1 MDTYEPMDTPARMKP
16 LRLRALTPGEIALAQ
31 EVFGAGLR
39 AAPVRLLALPI
50 WRRAFAAG
58 PRLLVFPT
66 AFAATDFSV
75 EPLALQGLF
84 VHELTHV
91 WQAQNGV
98 GLIRAKLKAG
108 DGPAAYAYDLHAG
121 PPFGEL
127 NIEQQ
132 AMVVQH
138 AFLAKRGRKT
148 PHAPLT
154 YGVYL
159 AGWVGDRAD
168 KPWKV

>member
-1 MDTYEPMDTPARMKP
+1 MNTPARMKP
-16 LRLRALTPGEIALAQ
+16 LRLRQLTAGEIALAR

-39 AAPVRLLALPI
+39 TGPVRLLALPV

-58 PRLLVFPT
+58 PRLLVFPM
-66 AFAATDFSV
+66 ALAATDFGV
-75 EPLALQGLF
+75 EPIALQSLF

-108 DGPAAYAYDLHAG
+108 DGPAAYAYDLHVG

-148 PHAPLT
+148 PHAPLA

-159 AGWVGDRAD
+159 AGLRGGSAD